1 MKIIFLDVDGVLNCA
16 TTKERVR
23 DLLFVEDRKVQLL
36 KELVDETGA
45 TIILSSTWRFGFE
58 NPEIYPELF
67 ELENKLAQFGLFIAG
82 STPIDAR
89 GYRGK
94 EIDGWLKAHAD
105 EVESF
110 VILDDDSDM
119 KPWGSHLVK
128 TSWAK
133 GLQPNHIRAA
143 KKILNERVEIK

>member
-1 MKIIFLDVDGVLNCA
+1 MFSA
-16 TTKERVR
+16 T
-23 DLLFVEDRKVQLL
+23 
-36 KELVDETGA
+36 G
-45 TIILSSTWRFGFE
+45 
-58 NPEIYPELF
+58 
-67 ELENKLAQFGLFIAG
+67 
-82 STPIDAR
+82 
-89 GYRGK
+89 GK

-128 TSWAK
+128 TSWAN

-143 KKILNERVEIK
+143 KKILNERVKIK

>member
-16 TTKERVR
+16 TTEERVR
-23 DLLFVEDRKVQLL
+23 DLLFVEDRKIQLL

-58 NPEIYPELF
+58 NPNLYPELL
-67 ELENKLAQFGLFIAG
+67 ELENKLAQFGLLIEG
-82 STPIDAR
+82 STPVDAR
-89 GYRGK
+89 GHRGK
-94 EIDGWLKAHAD
+94 EIDEWLKAHAD

-110 VILDDDSDM
+110 VILDDDSDVA
-119 KPWGSHLVK
+119 PWNSRLVK
-128 TSWAK
+128 TSWAN

>member
-16 TTKERVR
+16 TTEERVR
-23 DLLFVEDRKVQLL
+23 ALLFVEDRKIQML

-58 NPEIYPELF
+58 NPNLYPELL
-67 ELENKLAQFGLFIAG
+67 ELENKLAQFGLLIEG
-82 STPIDAR
+82 STPVDAR
-89 GYRGK
+89 RHRGK
-94 EIDGWLKAHAD
+94 EIDEWLKAHAD

-128 TSWAK
+128 TSWAN

-143 KKILNERVEIK
+143 NKILNERVEIK